1 MAAPIAQRFRGYLR
15 GRSSEL
21 ALPATRAVSEPL
33 ADWALKRVRLDG
45 KPFRF
50 DGHEYL
56 RAIYDDTAPHIVLTK
71 AAQIGG
77 TVWAV
82 LKAFHACV
90 MGLNVMYFFPTRTDV
105 LEFSK
110 ARVGPLIADNL
121 FISRLMT
128 DTDTAGLKRIGS
140 AYLYLRGMQ
149 STVGMKSVP
158 ADMLV
163 FDELDEATPEAKS
176 LAKERLGHSD
186 YKRVVELS
194 NPSLPNYGIDEAFQ
208 LSDQRHWTI
217 RCESCGT
224 WTALDREFPARLG
237 QEVPIIRKRKDGEHY
252 YACLKCG
259 DELEV
264 GNGEWVADFPDRKVH
279 GYRISQLH
287 SSKVDPGEILQ
298 EYRQTRFPER
308 FYNLKIGLAW
318 ADRQNRLDEAAVL
331 VCCGEHG
338 IEEESQWRCT
348 MGVDTGKELHVV
360 ISRFPPDKYDERI
373 VVYIGTHQDYSE
385 LDVLME
391 QFQVGRCVIDAL
403 PEIHATRAFANRHY
417 GRVFLNY
424 FIESQRGSY
433 SWDDKEHLVR
443 ENRTEALD
451 ASRQVIRDRKVVL
464 PRAGRLMQEF
474 ASHLAADVKQ
484 LVEDEETGAQSY
496 RYVRTGTNHYSM
508 AFTYDCIAW
517 SQDTGHGTIIVAD
530 DDDDFFCPIRSG
542 PL

>member
-1 MAAPIAQRFRGYLR
+1 
-15 GRSSEL
+15 
-21 ALPATRAVSEPL
+21 
-33 ADWALKRVRLDG
+33 
-45 KPFRF
+45 
-50 DGHEYL
+50 
-56 RAIYDDTAPHIVLTK
+56 
-71 AAQIGG
+71 
-77 TVWAV
+77 
-82 LKAFHACV
+82 
-90 MGLNVMYFFPTRTDV
+90 
-105 LEFSK
+105 
-110 ARVGPLIADNL
+110 
-121 FISRLMT
+121 
-128 DTDTAGLKRIGS
+128 
-140 AYLYLRGMQ
+140 
-149 STVGMKSVP
+149 
-158 ADMLV
+158 
-163 FDELDEATPEAKS
+163 
-176 LAKERLGHSD
+176 
-186 YKRVVELS
+186 
-194 NPSLPNYGIDEAFQ
+194 PNYGIDEAFE
-208 LSDQRHWTI
+208 LSDQRRWTI
-217 RCESCGT
+217 RCEGCGA